1 MFTFW
6 KLYCIIRENKSAA
19 VKNQNE
25 RRQNGKR
32 LKIKAEFYAA
42 HYFDFVGFIYLYASL
57 F

>member
-1 MFTFW
+1 MLTFW
-6 KLYCIIRENKSAA
+6 KLYCIIRENKSSA